1 MMLEEEGLVK
11 EVVGGK
17 ALVATERR
25 EECAHCVARKACH
38 MVDDGKELLAHVL
51 NPVGAGVG
59 DRVKITIKEGV
70 LLKNSLILYFIP
82 VLGLIVGSVLGYYL
96 GRFYGWNLDLSAMLS
111 GLSGL
116 GLSFLIIF
124 ILNVHL
130 KETRAYW
137 PQIQKVITK
146 GRPDNLDHESIPE
159 HEARREQI

>member
-1 MMLEEEGLVK
+1 MLEEEGLVK
-11 EVVGGK
+11 EVLGGK
-17 ALVATERR
+17 ALVVTERR
-25 EECAHCVARKACH
+25 EECAHCVARKACRV
-38 MVDDGKELLAHVL
+38 VDDGKELLAHVL

-96 GRFYGWNLDLSAMLS
+96 GRFYGWDLDLSAMLS

-124 ILNVHL
+124 ILSVHL
-130 KETRAYW
+130 KETRTNW

-146 GRPDNLDHESIPE
+146 GSPDNLDHESNSE
-159 HEARREQI
+159 QGARGGQI